1 MNHVFRSAYSLYQKT
16 QQASQDAGTAQSQAA
31 SAVTRIEQMQADIE
45 RLLMIVQA
53 LWEII
58 KENELVDD
66 EELMRKI
73 QDIDMRDGVLDGR
86 VAKTANPQ
94 CPHCRR
100 TLIGRHPF
108 CLYCGQAVLRNP
120 FER

>member
-1 MNHVFRSAYSLYQKT
+1 MNSIFRSTYEVCRTT
-16 QQASQDAGTAQSQAA
+16 QQAAQDAGSAQSQA
-31 SAVTRIEQMQADIE
+31 SAALTRIEQMQADIE
-45 RLLMIVQA
+45 RLLMITQA

-58 KENELVDD
+58 RENELVDD
-66 EELMRKI
+66 EDLMRRI
-73 QDIDMRDGVLDGR
+73 QDIDMRDGALDGR

-94 CPHCRR
+94 CPHCSRV
-100 TLIGRHPF
+100 LIGRHPF

>member
-1 MNHVFRSAYSLYQKT
+1 MSYVFRSAYQGYKQIEN
-16 QQASQDAGTAQSQAA
+16 ASQSAGLAQSQANTA
-31 SAVTRIEQMQADIE
+31 LTRIEQMQADIE
-45 RLLMIVQA
+45 RLLMITQA

-58 KENELVDD
+58 KEHELVDD
-66 EELMRKI
+66 EDLMRRI
-73 QDIDMRDGVLDGR
+73 QEIDLRDGTLDGR
-86 VAKTANPQ
+86 VAKSVNPQ
-94 CPHCRR
+94 CPHCKR